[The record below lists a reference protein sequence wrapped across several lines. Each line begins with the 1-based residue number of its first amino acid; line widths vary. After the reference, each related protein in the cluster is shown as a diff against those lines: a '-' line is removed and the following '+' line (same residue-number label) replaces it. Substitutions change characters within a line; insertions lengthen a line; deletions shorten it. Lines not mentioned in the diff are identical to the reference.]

1 MIGIYIKHPV
11 YGIGKVIKTDDI
23 SELVYFFK
31 ADKDLHD
38 GGLFPGS
45 CKDKHGWW
53 FSHREIA
60 TMEYLSPLG
69 KLIERKQNDRNLC

>member
-11 YGIGKVIKTDDI
+11 YGIGKVIKTGDI

-45 CKDKHGWW
+45 CKDNHCWW
-53 FSHREIA
+53 FNHREIA
-60 TMEYLSPLG
+60 MMEYLSPLG
-69 KLIERKQNDRNLC
+69 KLIERKQNDRNLY